1 MTNVFDSVQI
11 LAVLISLQEQG
22 TEDVFIE
29 LLKDIY
35 INSSMTIH
43 LHKESN

>member
-1 MTNVFDSVQI
+1 MTNAFDSVQI
-11 LAVLISLQEQG
+11 QAVLISLQEQG

-35 INSSMTIH
+35 PV
-43 LHKESN
+43 HK